1 MSISIT
7 TSNEIFDNKEN
18 LIIVFSS
25 FSEEVESITKDNFVF
40 IYGNNVLV
48 GINIFNYKNE
58 FKDIQEG
65 YHNFSNINFDKIVKK
80 FPKEMS
86 GVKNEPFLKIGLI
99 KNIENHPK
107 SEKLKIL
114 TVSINDND
122 LQIITNIN
130 NLKTGDKHLFAV
142 NKAFLATGTAIKN
155 SKVMGVE
162 SQGMICSYKSIG
174 IDKEGIIII
183 KDSEENIFNF

>member
-65 YHNFSNINFDKIVKK
+65 YHNFSNINFDKIV
-80 FPKEMS
+80 
-86 GVKNEPFLKIGLI
+86 
-99 KNIENHPK
+99 
-107 SEKLKIL
+107 
-114 TVSINDND
+114 
-122 LQIITNIN
+122 
-130 NLKTGDKHLFAV
+130 
-142 NKAFLATGTAIKN
+142 
-155 SKVMGVE
+155 
-162 SQGMICSYKSIG
+162 
-174 IDKEGIIII
+174 
-183 KDSEENIFNF
+183 